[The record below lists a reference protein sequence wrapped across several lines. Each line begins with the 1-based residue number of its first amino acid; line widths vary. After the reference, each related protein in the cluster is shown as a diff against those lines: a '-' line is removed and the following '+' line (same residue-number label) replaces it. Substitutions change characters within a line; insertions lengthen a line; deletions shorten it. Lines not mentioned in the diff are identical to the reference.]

1 MATIVGT
8 NGNNP
13 NLNGTA
19 ASDYIF
25 GLGGDDTLSGFGS
38 NDLLFGGSGNDQLFG
53 GSGNDRLKGGTGDD
67 LLNGGDGID
76 TADYSTFTIDP
87 PGPTGPITTTGATAG
102 VTVHLFA
109 GDGDGTATGGAGSD
123 TLESIESVTG
133 SRFDD
138 TIEIDSVENSTVN
151 GGNGNDSIDV
161 VRFEGTVNGGAGDDN
176 LLAGTSAGTL
186 NGGTGNDHIRVD
198 DGDFIVN
205 GGAGNDEIEVTNDIG
220 PFTTATVN
228 GGSGADIITLAG
240 ILGNAAQV
248 TCVYNADSD
257 SPTGAGRDVITGFDG
272 ESGDQIDLS
281 NINVT
286 GLSYAGGVLSIN
298 TDADAAAEMQI
309 QLIGAPPV
317 FPYIII

>member
-53 GSGNDRLKGGTGDD
+53 GSGNDRLKGGTGND

-109 GDGDGTATGGAGSD
+109 GDGDGTATGGAGND
-123 TLESIESVTG
+123 TLVSIENLTG
-133 SRFDD
+133 SKFND
-138 TIEIDSVENSTVN
+138 TLIVDFFSGTLN

-161 VRFEGTVNGGAGDDN
+161 AHFEGTVNGGAGNDN
-176 LLAGTSAGTL
+176 LFAGTSAGTL
-186 NGGTGNDHIRVD
+186 NGGTGNDHIGVD
-198 DGDFIVN
+198 DGNFIVN
-205 GGAGNDEIEVTNDIG
+205 GGAGNDEIEVTDDIG
-220 PFTTATVN
+220 LGTTATVN
-228 GGSGADIITLAG
+228 GGSGADIITLADR
-240 ILGNAAQV
+240 LGNKAQG
-248 TCVYNADSD
+248 TCVYNEVTD
-257 SPTGAGRDVITGFDG
+257 SPTGTGRDVITGFDG
-272 ESGDQIDLS
+272 ASGDRIDLS

-286 GLSYAGGVLSIN
+286 GLSYAGEILSIN